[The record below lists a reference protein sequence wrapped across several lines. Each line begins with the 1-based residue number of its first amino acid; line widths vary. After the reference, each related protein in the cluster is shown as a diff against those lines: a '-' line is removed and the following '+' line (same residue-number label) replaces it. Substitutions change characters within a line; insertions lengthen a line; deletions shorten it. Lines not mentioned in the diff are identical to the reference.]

1 VAVATLSP
9 ALVGLL
15 IPAHTS
21 ACAKSLH
28 PDYQL
33 LRGEVQRY
41 GDWLVG
47 CDNQAE
53 CELLGFPTKIIAI
66 DGDAQKIA
74 DMSVRISFSG
84 EAGAAPVVA
93 IRPVTELEEACAS
106 VTHASFRFKLS
117 ANGRQSEAIYG
128 YTSTTLI
135 EAEAHFLLNA
145 YEKELKVAG
154 VDPETGRVA
163 IRFPDDRFQQA
174 YVAMQKRRS
183 QLLREMEDK
192 AIYALPGELPDGSTM
207 PVAGKHR
214 RRPAKEVMVSGFA
227 PIFANKNCAVSI
239 MRDMRRYI
247 FSGGAELWSYGCD
260 DGLANQSYWQMAP
273 TAMALAAPLDLPEP
287 RDGGVRAGTQGLENA
302 IFDWDFGILRSYQYQ
317 PGRADCGT
325 FRAWGYTDNGWQLLE
340 RREMPLCKGIQ
351 SSDWIRT
358 HYTPTDGPGPDE

>member
-1 VAVATLSP
+1 MADTLSP
-9 ALVGLL
+9 TFLCALSLFFL
-15 IPAHTS
+15 TDAQ
-21 ACAKSLH
+21 AKSVH

-33 LRGEVQRY
+33 LRGEVQQY

-47 CDNQAE
+47 CDNQAA
-53 CELLGFPTKIIAI
+53 CTLLGFPSPLLARENDPNIFDMAVQISLSGAVTDPPVVEILPFNATTARLVQRSTAHPYFLNVEYDVSALSPPHGFSRHSLSPLEADAVVRHLGAGKVLSGKTLSNDTVHVRFPHNEFVRAYRAMQSRRAQLLQQRADQAI
-66 DGDAQKIA
+66 D
-74 DMSVRISFSG
+74 
-84 EAGAAPVVA
+84 
-93 IRPVTELEEACAS
+93 
-106 VTHASFRFKLS
+106 
-117 ANGRQSEAIYG
+117 
-128 YTSTTLI
+128 
-135 EAEAHFLLNA
+135 
-145 YEKELKVAG
+145 
-154 VDPETGRVA
+154 
-163 IRFPDDRFQQA
+163 
-174 YVAMQKRRS
+174 
-183 QLLREMEDK
+183 
-192 AIYALPGELPDGSTM
+192 ALPGELPDGSTM

-214 RRPAKEVMVSGFA
+214 RRLAKEVMVSGFA